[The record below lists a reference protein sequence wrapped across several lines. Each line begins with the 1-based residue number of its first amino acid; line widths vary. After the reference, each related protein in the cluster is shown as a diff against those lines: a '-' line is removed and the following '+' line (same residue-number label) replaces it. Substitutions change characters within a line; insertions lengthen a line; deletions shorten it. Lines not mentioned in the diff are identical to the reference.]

1 MDIRASRL
9 RSAMGSALLAA
20 ILALG
25 GTLAEPAAAGP
36 SAPTVR
42 AVPPRPDAG
51 LRARAN
57 RPPAASDEIY
67 GYLPYWQVNDRTA
80 RRIDYRLVTTIAFF
94 AVPVRGDGTLN
105 RTSAGYRAYV
115 SRAARAITNAAHAN
129 GVRVVPTFQLFDGG
143 QLRKMRHLLSSRAAQ
158 ARFIREAIA
167 LMVRRRADGANVDF
181 EPVPRSLAAP
191 FAAFIGR
198 FGRAV
203 HARFPRSQRVVAT
216 PALASIRLIE
226 RLAPAVDRFF
236 IMAYDY
242 RWSGSRIP
250 GAVAPLSG
258 RSLNVAATV
267 RRYQRHAP
275 AGKLILGVPVY
286 GYSWPVRRTRT
297 GTRVRAQPSHWGG
310 VRGVT
315 YAAALRFLAAHPKVR
330 LHTVPGQGAWFRY
343 RDVANH
349 TLREVHFE
357 DAGLARTKF
366 NYAIVRGLAGI
377 GLWAL
382 GSDRGAS
389 GFRTALL
396 TTYVRPTRR
405 VAVHVAVGRVGLFR
419 GTIRLSTSVGI
430 ANRGNRAE
438 RGLLHW
444 RIVKPGG
451 GTVARGSR
459 VVALGVGQAVR
470 FSVSLPAGRAIQRPA
485 GRYRLITSFR
495 SDNRVWWARDNWFW
509 QPY

>member
-42 AVPPRPDAG
+42 AVAPRPDAG
-51 LRARAN
+51 LRAQAN

-158 ARFIREAIA
+158 ARFIREALA

-203 HARFPRSQRVVAT
+203 HARFPRSQLVVAT

-242 RWSGSRIP
+242 RWSGSRAP

-258 RSLNVAATV
+258 RSLNVDSTV
-267 RRYQRHAP
+267 RRYERHAP
-275 AGKLILGVPVY
+275 AGKLILGVPLY
-286 GYSWPVRRTRT
+286 GYSWPVARTRT
-297 GTRVRAQPSHWGG
+297 GIRVRANPARWGG

-315 YAAALRFLAAHPKVR
+315 YAAALRFLARNPRVR

-343 RDVANH
+343 WDAAHR
-349 TLREVHFE
+349 TTRQVHFE

-366 NYAIVRGLAGI
+366 NYAIARGLAGV

-382 GSDRGAS
+382 GSDRGRS
-389 GFRTALL
+389 GVRRALL
-396 TTYVRPTRR
+396 ATYVHPTRK
-405 VAVHVAVGRVGLFR
+405 VAVQT
-419 GTIRLSTSVGI
+419 TIRHVRSVSGVVSVKGTVRI
-430 ANRGNRAE
+430 SNRGNRAE
-438 RGLLHW
+438 RGRLHW
-444 RIVKPGG
+444 RIVNPRGR
-451 GTVARGSR
+451 TVARGSR
-459 VVALGVGQAVR
+459 VMAVGAGGTLRVP
-470 FSVSLPAGRAIQRPA
+470 VGLPVGLASQRPA
-485 GRYRLITSFR
+485 GRYRLITFYRTDQRTWWSR
-495 SDNRVWWARDNWFW
+495 SNRFW